1 MHLCQTG
8 SCQELEG
15 GATQGKIQTQEKKRK
30 KAGARRNGK
39 EDTEVLMKTELH
51 SVGGEQNNKT
61 LLLLR
66 KKYRN
71 MFQ

>member
-15 GATQGKIQTQEKKRK
+15 GATQGKIQTQKK
-30 KAGARRNGK
+30 KAGARRNEK

-51 SVGGEQNNKT
+51 SIGGEQN
-61 LLLLR
+61 
-66 KKYRN
+66 
-71 MFQ
+71 